1 MAKPAPQ
8 SLPPPPTKVWAD
20 YVRWVLTTV
29 VCATLAYTW
38 LVPEREPQEDDVPK
52 KGHLLIRGIRPM
64 ETVPGGVVVI
74 HFSGEEPDRGPVTAS
89 VDKDEVQILEH
100 HPGAL
105 VVRLPED
112 LEEGRSKLRVH
123 QGKAKSKGRDVW
135 LRPLNV
141 GAVLRDVLGGL
152 ALFILGLRTLSRSI
166 RTYSGNRLRFV
177 LTRLTRRGWRSA
189 LTGALTGGVTQSNV
203 SAAGIVVGLLG
214 SNLLPV
220 TQALAVVLGAQVG
233 AATMALVLPFGS
245 RGAIL
250 VVALGVFWLALATER
265 RARTLGKALL
275 GLGLLFYGLDIL
287 RDGFH
292 PLVADPALVQH
303 LALMTTSPL
312 HQALGALFGALATA
326 LLQGPGPVFLLVLG
340 LTEASEALGV
350 TQGLALLA
358 GVPLGAAVA
367 TALVAWP
374 FGGAPRRLALGHLV
388 VGCALTAVLA
398 LTPALWTSVADL
410 IVPGDPDTF
419 VYGKHVLQPVTGLH
433 LAAGFLISQ
442 TAAVGV
448 AVLLLPRLSSWLEPS
463 RKRPSSLSTGGSLT
477 DASGWSSD
485 AVIALNNFDQS
496 VLQLREMLVTGER
509 FHAADS
515 ELSLR
520 AASAALDNLM
530 KAARSPKG
538 EHASLAFSVSLALTT
553 VHQCLFTLQRQV
565 EQTIEQDIR
574 PSSWDQRALEQVHVL
589 VRESLDA
596 VCHAVANPTTIDV
609 DAARQREIWLNA
621 RDARAR
627 RALESKRNG
636 QALNYSKHLTL
647 VFSAYEELGNSL
659 FRAYEL
665 LSGELDED

>member
-1 MAKPAPQ
+1 MAEAAHQ

-20 YVRWVLTTV
+20 YARWLLTAV
-29 VCATLAYTW
+29 VCAALAYSW

-52 KGHLLIRGIRPM
+52 KGRLLIEGIRPV
-64 ETVPGGVVVI
+64 ETVPGGVVVV
-74 HFSGEEPDRGPVTAS
+74 HFAGEKPGRGPVSVS
-89 VDKDEVQILEH
+89 VDKEEVQVLEH
-100 HPGAL
+100 YPGAV

-112 LEEGRSKLRVH
+112 LEEGRSKIRVH

-141 GAVLRDVLGGL
+141 GVVLRDVLGGL
-152 ALFILGLRTLSRSI
+152 ALFILGLRTLSRGI

-177 LTRLTRRGWRSA
+177 LTQLTRRGWRSA
-189 LTGALTGGVTQSNV
+189 LTGTLAGGVTQSNV

-233 AATMALVLPFGS
+233 AAAMALVLPLGF

-250 VVALGVFWLALATER
+250 VVALGVFWVALASDR
-265 RARTLGKALL
+265 RARSLGKALL
-275 GLGLLFYGLDIL
+275 GLGLLFYGLDTL
-287 RDGFH
+287 RSGFH
-292 PLVADPALVQH
+292 PFVSDPGLMQH
-303 LALMTTSPL
+303 LAAMSASPV
-312 HQALGALFGALATA
+312 HQALAALFGALATA

-340 LTEASEALGV
+340 LTEASEVLGV
-350 TQGLALLA
+350 TEGLALLA

-367 TALVAWP
+367 TTLVAWP
-374 FGGAPRRLALGHLV
+374 FGGAPRRLAIGHLL
-388 VGCALTAVLA
+388 VGCALTAMLA
-398 LTPALWTSVADL
+398 VSPAVWTAVAGLL
-410 IVPGDPDTF
+410 IPGDPDTF

-433 LAAGFLISQ
+433 LAAGFLVSQ
-442 TAAVGV
+442 AAAVAI
-448 AVLLLPRLSSWLEPS
+448 AVLVLPRFSSWLEPS
-463 RKRPSSLSTGGSLT
+463 RNRTSSLHTGNPRA
-477 DASGWSSD
+477 DASAWSSD

-496 VLQLREMLVTGER
+496 LLHLREMLVTGER
-509 FHAADS
+509 SHAADS

-520 AASAALDNLM
+520 AASAALENLM
-530 KAARSPKG
+530 KTSRAPKD
-538 EHASLAFSVSLALTT
+538 EHAALAFSLSLSLTT
-553 VHQCLFTLQRQV
+553 VHQSLFTLQRLA

-574 PSSWDQRALEQVHVL
+574 PSGSDQRALEQVHLL

-596 VCHAVANPTTIDV
+596 VCHAVTNPATIDV

-627 RALESKRNG
+627 RALESTRSG
-636 QALNYSKHLTL
+636 HMLAYSKHLTL
-647 VFSAYEELGNSL
+647 VFSAYEELGNTL